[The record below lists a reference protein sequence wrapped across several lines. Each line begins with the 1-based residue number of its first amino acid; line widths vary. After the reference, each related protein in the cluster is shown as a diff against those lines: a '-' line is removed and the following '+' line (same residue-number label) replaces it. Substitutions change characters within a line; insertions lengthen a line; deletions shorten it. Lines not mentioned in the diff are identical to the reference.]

1 MNRKQDRGASTSE
14 WRRNSLLRNA
24 RERTQQELAK
34 RSIDLAID
42 QRSRGT
48 MIAAFAA
55 AAALPLADAASLL
68 DILNGV
74 ADAPISDTETNT
86 QNVACKKSCY

>member
-1 MNRKQDRGASTSE
+1 
-14 WRRNSLLRNA
+14 
-24 RERTQQELAK
+24 
-34 RSIDLAID
+34 
-42 QRSRGT
+42 